1 MAAPTVT
8 IKLNTGAT
16 DEAPT
21 WTTVG
26 SDTITFTGSG
36 SSDADLKAIPRPTS
50 TGVTTAHELWVNS
63 GTDLQCSAYDG
74 GGQTTNS
81 YAVDMFA
88 SDPVNGNIISIEI
101 TVNPET
107 QAAEMEA
114 WDTTSYVATTTE
126 MISGT
131 TNLGVH
137 SQLRAVETG
146 NAITF
151 GDTDTTIPAGYQA
164 QTADDTTWQLQGD
177 TRGFT
182 FTSACVATECNRI
195 ALHLFVVDD
204 SAAGSDTCEL
214 TYKYFYT

>member
-8 IKLNTGAT
+8 IKLNTNT
-16 DEAPT
+16 DVSPT

-36 SSDADLKAIPRPTS
+36 SSDGDLKAIPRPTS
-50 TGVTTAHELWVNS
+50 TGVTIAHELWVNS
-63 GTDLQCSAYDG
+63 GTDLECTAYDG
-74 GGQTTNS
+74 GGQTTDS
-81 YAVDMFA
+81 YSVDMFS
-88 SDPVNGNIISIEI
+88 SDPVQGNIIAIQI
-101 TVNPET
+101 TTNPET

-114 WDTTSYVATTTE
+114 WDTTGYSTTATE

-131 TNLGVH
+131 SNLGVH

-146 NAITF
+146 SGITF
-151 GDTDTTIPAGYQA
+151 GDTDTTIPSAYQS
-164 QTADDTTWQLQGD
+164 QTAQQTTWQLQGD

-182 FTSACVATECNRI
+182 FSAVCVANEMNVI
-195 ALHLFVVDD
+195 ATHLFVVDD

>member
-8 IKLNTGAT
+8 IKLNTNT
-16 DEAPT
+16 DVAPT

-26 SDTITFTGSG
+26 ADTITFTGSG
-36 SSDADLKAIPRPTS
+36 SSDGDLKAIPRPTS

-74 GGQTTNS
+74 GGQTTDS
-81 YAVDMFA
+81 YSVDMFSA
-88 SDPVNGNIISIEI
+88 NPVNGNIVAIEI
-101 TVNPET
+101 SVNAET

-146 NAITF
+146 SAITF
-151 GDTDTTIPAGYQA
+151 GDTDTTIPAAYQS
-164 QTADDTTWQLQGD
+164 QTAQQTTWQLQGD

-182 FTSACVATECNRI
+182 FTTACTAAQKNVI